1 MEQTIVTARII
12 RDRVCLSAIAVL
24 AVFSLA
30 GCSSIPVE
38 EREQVRQEVTT
49 ASNEALAAFK
59 AEDPDV
65 EREIESSP
73 GYIVATGTDL
83 LIGLIG
89 RGDTTGILYDRTD
102 NTRTFVNIDEFAF
115 GLGVGASEVQLLA
128 VLNDVDTVK
137 SFKRNRWIPSYD
149 LVSVAGEAEGVAQW
163 ISDEMSVRV
172 RSQSGAEL
180 GANLRLARV
189 SVNTELTDTGISTA
203 SIPNIGGPRSDRQGR
218 DTPRVWTR
226 TLPFLGQKV
235 VDKGY
240 DLPLPIGLGVTYVD
254 INQDL
259 DLTDLSVG
267 FNGGDLERF
276 DFVSFEN
283 SNSDTRSFQLKV
295 DAWLFPF
302 LNVFGMYGKV
312 DGSVDLD
319 VFLDGNLILDR
330 RGTDCSRPLVRPP
343 LCDALENQI
352 ISFPVRADVDV
363 ETWGY
368 GALLAGGWKGW
379 FVTIPAT
386 VTYAEPKDRVA
397 DGSSLTVTPRIGR
410 LLDLGNLGSMAV
422 FVGGNYLDSDV
433 TIDGSFTFP
442 GDEIPALEGLTLD
455 YRIDEQNTDHWNI
468 VTGFNWD
475 ISKRLS
481 WSAEYNGFTGSREA
495 FISSLNLRF

>member
-1 MEQTIVTARII
+1 MTHPVLRNWLPIGA
-12 RDRVCLSAIAVL
+12 LAVL
-24 AVFSLA
+24 ATSALV
-30 GCSSIPVE
+30 GCSTIPVE
-38 EREQVRQEVTT
+38 EREQVRQEVTAAT
-49 ASNEALAAFK
+49 NEALAAFK

-89 RGDTTGILYDRTD
+89 RGDTTGILHDRTD

-115 GLGVGASEVQLLA
+115 GLGVGASDVQILA
-128 VLNDVDTVK
+128 ILNDVDTVD
-137 SFKRNRWIPSYD
+137 SFKRNRWIPSGD
-149 LVSVAGEAEGVAQW
+149 LMSVAGEAGGVAQW
-163 ISDEMSVRV
+163 ISDEMSVRA
-172 RSQSGAEL
+172 RSQSGAEV

-189 SVNTELTDTGISTA
+189 SVNTEL
-203 SIPNIGGPRSDRQGR
+203 SDRQNENA
-218 DTPRVWTR
+218 PRVWTR

-259 DLTDLSVG
+259 ELTDLFVG
-267 FNGGDLERF
+267 FNGGDLEGF

-343 LCDALENQI
+343 LCDALEDQV
-352 ISFPVRADVDV
+352 ISFPVRAGVDV
-363 ETWGY
+363 ETWGF
-368 GALLAGGWKGW
+368 GTVLAGGWKGW
-379 FVTIPAT
+379 FATIPIS

-397 DGSSLTVTPRIGR
+397 DGSSLTVTPRFGR

-442 GDEIPALEGLTLD
+442 GNEIPALEGLTLD

>member
-1 MEQTIVTARII
+1 MRRRTIP
-12 RDRVCLSAIAVL
+12 VL
-24 AVFSLA
+24 AVLSLA

-38 EREQVRQEVTT
+38 EREQVRQEVIEAT
-49 ASNEALAAFK
+49 NEALAAFK
-59 AEDPDV
+59 ADDPDV

-89 RGDTTGILYDRTD
+89 RGDTSGILFDRTD

-115 GLGVGASEVQLLA
+115 GLGVGASDVQLLA
-128 VLNDVDTVK
+128 VLNDLDTVK
-137 SFKRNRWIPSYD
+137 SFKRNRWIPSGD
-149 LVSVAGEAEGVAQW
+149 LMSVAGEAGGVAQW
-163 ISDEMSVRV
+163 ISDEMSVRA
-172 RSQSGAEL
+172 RTQSGAAV

-203 SIPNIGGPRSDRQGR
+203 SIPNLGGPRSDRQSENA
-218 DTPRVWTR
+218 PRIWTR

-254 INQDL
+254 IDQDPE
-259 DLTDLSVG
+259 LTDLSVG
-267 FNGGDLERF
+267 FNDGDLERF

-302 LNVFGMYGKV
+302 LNVFGLYGKV

-319 VFLDGNLILDR
+319 VFLDGNSILER
-330 RGTDCSRPLVRPP
+330 LGTDCSRPLLRPP
-343 LCDALENQI
+343 LCDPLEDQV
-352 ISFPVRADVDV
+352 ISFPVRAGVDV

-368 GALLAGGWKGW
+368 GAVLAGGWKGW
-379 FVTIPAT
+379 FVTIPAS

-397 DGSSLTVTPRIGR
+397 DGSSLTVTPRFGR
-410 LLDLGNLGSMAV
+410 LLDLGNLGSMAL

-433 TIDGSFTFP
+433 TIDGSFTFL
-442 GDEIPALEGLTLD
+442 GNEIPALEGLTLD

>member
-1 MEQTIVTARII
+1 MTHPVLRNWLPIGA
-12 RDRVCLSAIAVL
+12 LAVL
-24 AVFSLA
+24 ATSALV
-30 GCSSIPVE
+30 GCSTIPVE
-38 EREQVRQEVTT
+38 EREQVRQEVTAAT
-49 ASNEALAAFK
+49 NEALAAFK

-89 RGDTTGILYDRTD
+89 RGDTTGILHDRTD

-115 GLGVGASEVQLLA
+115 GLGVGASDVQILA
-128 VLNDVDTVK
+128 ILNDVDTVD
-137 SFKRNRWIPSYD
+137 SFKRNRWIPSGD
-149 LVSVAGEAEGVAQW
+149 LMSVAGEAGGVAQW
-163 ISDEMSVRV
+163 ISDEMSVRA
-172 RSQSGAEL
+172 RSQSGAEV

-189 SVNTELTDTGISTA
+189 S
-203 SIPNIGGPRSDRQGR
+203 DRQNENA
-218 DTPRVWTR
+218 PRVWTR

-259 DLTDLSVG
+259 ELTDLFVG
-267 FNGGDLERF
+267 FNGGDLEGF

-343 LCDALENQI
+343 LCDALEDQV
-352 ISFPVRADVDV
+352 ISFPVRAGVDV
-363 ETWGY
+363 ETWGF
-368 GALLAGGWKGW
+368 GTVLAGGWKGW
-379 FVTIPAT
+379 FATIPIS

-397 DGSSLTVTPRIGR
+397 DGSSLTVTPRFGR

-442 GDEIPALEGLTLD
+442 GNEIPALEGLTLD

>member
-1 MEQTIVTARII
+1 
-12 RDRVCLSAIAVL
+12 
-24 AVFSLA
+24 
-30 GCSSIPVE
+30 
-38 EREQVRQEVTT
+38 VTT

-65 EREIESSP
+65 ERKIESSP

-89 RGDTTGILYDRTD
+89 RGDTTGILYDRTN

-203 SIPNIGGPRSDRQGR
+203 SIPNIGGPRSDRQGG
-218 DTPRVWTR
+218 DAPRVWTR

-240 DLPLPIGLGVTYVD
+240 DLPLPIGLGMTYVD

-259 DLTDLSVG
+259 DLTDLFVA
-267 FNGGDLERF
+267 FDGGDLEQF

-352 ISFPVRADVDV
+352 ISFPVRAPVDV
-363 ETWGY
+363 ESWGY

-386 VTYAEPKDRVA
+386 VTYANPTDRVA
-397 DGSSLTVTPRIGR
+397 RGSSFTVTPRFGR
-410 LLDLGNLGSMAV
+410 MFNLGNLGSMAV

-433 TIDGSFTFP
+433 TIDGSYTFT
-442 GDEIPALEGLTLD
+442 GDELPALEGLTLD
-455 YRIDEQNTDHWNI
+455 YRIGERNTDNWNI

>member
-1 MEQTIVTARII
+1 MRRRTIP
-12 RDRVCLSAIAVL
+12 VL
-24 AVFSLA
+24 AVLSLA

-38 EREQVRQEVTT
+38 EREQVRQEVIEAT
-49 ASNEALAAFK
+49 NEALAAFK
-59 AEDPDV
+59 ADDPDV

-89 RGDTTGILYDRTD
+89 RGDTSGILFDRTD

-115 GLGVGASEVQLLA
+115 GLGVGASDVQLLA
-128 VLNDVDTVK
+128 VLNDLDTVK
-137 SFKRNRWIPSYD
+137 SFKRNRWIPSGD
-149 LVSVAGEAEGVAQW
+149 LMSVAGEAGGVAQW
-163 ISDEMSVRV
+163 ISDEMSVRA
-172 RSQSGAEL
+172 RTQSGAAV

-203 SIPNIGGPRSDRQGR
+203 SIPNLGGPRSDRQSENA
-218 DTPRVWTR
+218 PRIWTR

-254 INQDL
+254 IDQDL
-259 DLTDLSVG
+259 ELTDLSVG
-267 FNGGDLERF
+267 FNGGGLERF

-302 LNVFGMYGKV
+302 LNVFGLYGKV

-319 VFLDGNLILDR
+319 VFLDGNSILER
-330 RGTDCSRPLVRPP
+330 LGTDCSRPLLRPP
-343 LCDALENQI
+343 LCDPLEDQV
-352 ISFPVRADVDV
+352 ISFPVRAGVDV

-368 GALLAGGWKGW
+368 GAVLAGGWKGW
-379 FVTIPAT
+379 FVTIPAS

-397 DGSSLTVTPRIGR
+397 DGSSLTVTPRFGR
-410 LLDLGNLGSMAV
+410 LLDLGNLGSMAL

-433 TIDGSFTFP
+433 TIDGSFTFL
-442 GDEIPALEGLTLD
+442 GNEIPALEGLTLD

>member
-1 MEQTIVTARII
+1 MTHPVLRNWLQIGA
-12 RDRVCLSAIAVL
+12 L
-24 AVFSLA
+24 AVVATSGLI
-30 GCSSIPVE
+30 GCSGIPVE
-38 EREQVRQEVTT
+38 QRDQVRQEIT
-49 ASNEALAAFK
+49 AATDEALAAFK

-65 EREIESSP
+65 ERKIDSSP

-83 LIGLIG
+83 LVGLIG
-89 RGDTTGILYDRTD
+89 RGDTTGILHDSTD

-115 GLGVGASEVQLLA
+115 GLGVGASDVQILA
-128 VLNDVDTVK
+128 VLNDVETVE
-137 SFKRNRWIPSYD
+137 SFKRNRWIPSGD
-149 LVSVAGEAEGVAQW
+149 LMSVAGEAGGVTQW
-163 ISDEMSVRV
+163 ISDEMSVRA
-172 RSQSGAEL
+172 RTQSGAAV

-203 SIPNIGGPRSDRQGR
+203 SIPNIGGPRSDRQNENA
-218 DTPRVWTR
+218 PRVWTR

-267 FNGGDLERF
+267 FNGGDLDRF

-302 LNVFGMYGKV
+302 LNIFGMYGKV

-319 VFLDGNLILDR
+319 VFLDGNLILER

>member
-1 MEQTIVTARII
+1 MTHPVLRNWLPIGA
-12 RDRVCLSAIAVL
+12 LAVL
-24 AVFSLA
+24 ATSALV
-30 GCSSIPVE
+30 GCSTIPVE
-38 EREQVRQEVTT
+38 EREQVRQEVTAAT
-49 ASNEALAAFK
+49 NEALAAFK

-89 RGDTTGILYDRTD
+89 RGDTTGILHDRTD

-115 GLGVGASEVQLLA
+115 GLGVGASDVQILA
-128 VLNDVDTVK
+128 ILNDVDTVK
-137 SFKRNRWIPSYD
+137 SFKRNRWIPSGD
-149 LVSVAGEAEGVAQW
+149 LMSVAGEAGGVAQW
-163 ISDEMSVRV
+163 ISDEMSVRA
-172 RSQSGAEL
+172 RSQSGAEV

-203 SIPNIGGPRSDRQGR
+203 SIPNIGGPRSDRQNENA
-218 DTPRVWTR
+218 PRVWTR

-259 DLTDLSVG
+259 ELTDLFVG
-267 FNGGDLERF
+267 FNGGDLEGF

-343 LCDALENQI
+343 LCDALEDQV
-352 ISFPVRADVDV
+352 ISFPVRAGVDV
-363 ETWGY
+363 ETWGF
-368 GALLAGGWKGW
+368 GTVLAGGWKGW
-379 FVTIPAT
+379 FATIPIS

-397 DGSSLTVTPRIGR
+397 DGSSLTVTPRFGR

>member
-1 MEQTIVTARII
+1 
-12 RDRVCLSAIAVL
+12 
-24 AVFSLA
+24 
-30 GCSSIPVE
+30 
-38 EREQVRQEVTT
+38 
-49 ASNEALAAFK
+49 
-59 AEDPDV
+59 
-65 EREIESSP
+65 
-73 GYIVATGTDL
+73 
-83 LIGLIG
+83 
-89 RGDTTGILYDRTD
+89 
-102 NTRTFVNIDEFAF
+102 
-115 GLGVGASEVQLLA
+115 
-128 VLNDVDTVK
+128 
-137 SFKRNRWIPSYD
+137 
-149 LVSVAGEAEGVAQW
+149 
-163 ISDEMSVRV
+163 
-172 RSQSGAEL
+172 
-180 GANLRLARV
+180 
-189 SVNTELTDTGISTA
+189 
-203 SIPNIGGPRSDRQGR
+203 
-218 DTPRVWTR
+218 
-226 TLPFLGQKV
+226 
-235 VDKGY
+235 
-240 DLPLPIGLGVTYVD
+240 
-254 INQDL
+254 
-259 DLTDLSVG
+259 VG
-267 FNGGDLERF
+267 FNGGDLEGF

-343 LCDALENQI
+343 LCDALEDQV
-352 ISFPVRADVDV
+352 ISFPVRAGVDV
-363 ETWGY
+363 ETWGF
-368 GALLAGGWKGW
+368 GTVLAGGWKGW
-379 FVTIPAT
+379 FATIPIS

-397 DGSSLTVTPRIGR
+397 DGSSLTVTPRFGR

-442 GDEIPALEGLTLD
+442 GNEIPALEGLTLD

>member
-386 VTYAEPKDRVA
+386 ATYAEPKDRVA

>member
-1 MEQTIVTARII
+1 MTARII

-386 VTYAEPKDRVA
+386 ATYAEPKDRVA

>member
-312 DGSVDLD
+312 DGSVHLD